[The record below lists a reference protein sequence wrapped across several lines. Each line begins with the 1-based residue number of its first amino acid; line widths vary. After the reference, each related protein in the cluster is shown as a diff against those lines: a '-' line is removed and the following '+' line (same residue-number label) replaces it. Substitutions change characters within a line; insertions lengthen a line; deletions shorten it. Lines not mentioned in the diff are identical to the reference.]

1 MISRYKAR
9 QYRPLVEY
17 GRWSIRFGRHKKRA
31 YTMSGNRGVEL
42 KLTDGVCPLI
52 DSQRPEELASAIAAA
67 KGQLGGA

>member
-1 MISRYKAR
+1 
-9 QYRPLVEY
+9 
-17 GRWSIRFGRHKKRA
+17 
-31 YTMSGNRGVEL
+31 MSGNRGVEL